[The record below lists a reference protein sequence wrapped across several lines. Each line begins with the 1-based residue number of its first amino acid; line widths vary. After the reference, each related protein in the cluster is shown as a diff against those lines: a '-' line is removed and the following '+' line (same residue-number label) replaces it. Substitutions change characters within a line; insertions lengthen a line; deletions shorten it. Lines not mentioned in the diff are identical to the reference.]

1 MNEELKTPE
10 DHLFK
15 TFHRSDD
22 WDFRVIIPDVTEG
35 QRFRHVPV
43 KSVGGWT
50 FHVEIKSAYLL

>member
-35 QRFRHVPV
+35 QRFRPVPV
-43 KSVGGWT
+43 KSVVT
-50 FHVEIKSAYLL
+50 FMWKSSQPTCHEP